1 MRTLKRLLL
10 VFSCTTIGTCLGLAQ
25 APGWVVIPVNEYSAL
40 RAKAYPAELAP
51 EPAPVAA
58 TLTRVDYQL
67 RLDGALAVGQANLTI
82 DILQDGWVRVPIPA
96 GLLVRE
102 ARIGDKL
109 VALVPSKGQSGIA
122 ALLSGKGRTVLRLD
136 LVFPV
141 TAAGGEQRLTLP
153 NSGSGVTRAV
163 ISRELDP
170 RDVEVTINSGY
181 LAEKSPTRWL
191 AYSRP
196 NEQLTFIWKKKSE
209 ERKVELPL
217 RLRGAINQ
225 LFGLGEDVTSLN
237 AEVDIEVLQGSAHQV
252 RIAVPDNLTINQVPG
267 ATVAEWDVQGGE
279 LGSELVVTFLEP
291 VEHSVKFT
299 INGETKLPREGEI
312 SIPLLRLLEAERES
326 GGVAV
331 EVLGAGEI
339 KEAKPQGLEPA
350 EAAELGAAVA
360 SRQSP
365 SLAAF
370 RLRPNATARSLDM
383 TVVRYTQQALLTAM
397 IDEARYRVLMN
408 GEGATLVQARYAVRN
423 NQRNFARIALPP
435 AAVVWSASL
444 AGRPVRPGKADDGSL
459 LIPLVKARAGEDA
472 PLFAIEILYWIHD
485 SEWSPKG
492 RATLTLPVLDLPV
505 SRTGLVLYSSP
516 LYHVTAEPGAF
527 RTQAYA
533 RPASAVFGGEP
544 SPSPA
549 GGPGGGGPGG
559 ARRLANGDDTD
570 SLAAFGTTG
579 FKGATTSSKIEP
591 PSTNT
596 AALQELVD
604 VYNATP
610 SARKTAT
617 VSPVGVSFPTI
628 GPSLYFVC
636 ELTGEGKPAVLEL
649 NYQKDKKGGVK

>member
-10 VFSCTTIGTCLGLAQ
+10 VFSCTSIWTCLGLAQ
-25 APGWVVIPVNEYSAL
+25 APGWVVIPVSEYGAL
-40 RAKAYPAELAP
+40 RAKAYPAEVAP

-58 TLTRVDYQL
+58 TLSRVDYQL
-67 RLDGALAVGQANLTI
+67 RLDGEMAVGQANLTI

-102 ARIGDKL
+102 ARLNDKP
-109 VALVPSKGQSGIA
+109 VALVPTAGHPGLSA
-122 ALLSGKGRTVLRLD
+122 VLSGKGRTVLRLD
-136 LVFPV
+136 LVFPIA
-141 TAAGGEQRLTLP
+141 AAGGEQRLTLP
-153 NSGSGVTRAV
+153 ASGSGVTRAA
-163 ISRELDP
+163 ISRDSDP
-170 RDVEVTINSGY
+170 RDLEVTINSGY

-191 AYSRP
+191 AYARP
-196 NEQLTFIWKKKSE
+196 NEALTFVWKKKNE

-217 RLRGAINQ
+217 RLRGSINQ

-237 AEVDIEVLQGSAHQV
+237 AEVTIEVLQGAAHQV
-252 RIAVPDNLTINQVPG
+252 RIAVPNNLTINQVPG
-267 ATVAEWDVQGGE
+267 ATIAEWDVQGGE
-279 LGSELVVTFLEP
+279 LGSELVINFLEP
-291 VEHSVKFT
+291 VDHAVRFAIS
-299 INGETKLPREGEI
+299 GETKLPREGEI
-312 SIPLLRLLEAERES
+312 AIPLLRLLEAERES

-339 KEAKPQGLEPA
+339 KEAKPQGLESA
-350 EAAELGAAVA
+350 EPAELGAAVA

-383 TVVRYTQQALLTAM
+383 TVVRYTQQAVLTAM

-485 SEWSPKG
+485 SVWSPKG
-492 RATLTLPVLDLPV
+492 HATLTLPVLDLPV

-544 SPSPA
+544 PA
-549 GGPGGGGPGG
+549 ASGPGGGVS
-559 ARRLANGDDTD
+559 RRTVGDDTD
-570 SLAAFGTTG
+570 AASNLGAFVLGGVTTTY
-579 FKGATTSSKIEP
+579 KNELR
-591 PSTNT
+591 STNQ
-596 AALQELVD
+596 AALQQLVD

-610 SARKTAT
+610 SARKSTT
-617 VSPVGVSFPTI
+617 ISPVRVSFPTI
-628 GPSLYFVC
+628 GPSLFFVC

-649 NYQKDKKGGVK
+649 DYQKDKKGGVK